1 MKKNMSAN
9 KHSASGSTYRPKS
22 HSHNSENWIAD
33 HKKLLWGI
41 GGAVVIGAG
50 AMLLLK
56 NRNGSDK
63 YSDTYDELNEL
74 NRAALNDNLGEE
86 DVVITTITELE

>member
-1 MKKNMSAN
+1 
-9 KHSASGSTYRPKS
+9 
-22 HSHNSENWIAD
+22 
-33 HKKLLWGI
+33 LWGI

-74 NRAALNDNLGEE
+74 NQAALNDNLGEE